1 MEVWK
6 SHTAEIYKTRLNSGL
21 RNFFLQRLLHVNVHT
36 CPAWTTKK
44 KYKIVSLAK
53 NLSPQLFIDDIWFI
67 YVHNI
72 FHQYVV

>member
-1 MEVWK
+1 MEVWQY
-6 SHTAEIYKTRLNSGL
+6 HTAEIYKTRFNSRL
-21 RNFFLQRLLHVNVHT
+21 RNYFCNDCYMWMCIDVPHE
-36 CPAWTTKK
+36 PPKK
-44 KYKIVSLAK
+44 KNIIVSLAK